1 MTNYSLTV
9 LDLIGF
15 RVAKYTP
22 ALAMIKPIIS
32 RVVNPSFSN
41 IHPMIAATGG
51 TKKKSADVWLAELW
65 LIKYIKIENA
75 PKLTAITN
83 HPIDIP
89 KDKVNSIAGS
99 SIHHITHP

>member
-1 MTNYSLTV
+1 MTNYSLAT

-22 ALAMIKPIIS
+22 ALAMMKPIIS
-32 RVVNPSFSN
+32 RAVSPSFNN

-83 HPIDIP
+83 HPIDTP